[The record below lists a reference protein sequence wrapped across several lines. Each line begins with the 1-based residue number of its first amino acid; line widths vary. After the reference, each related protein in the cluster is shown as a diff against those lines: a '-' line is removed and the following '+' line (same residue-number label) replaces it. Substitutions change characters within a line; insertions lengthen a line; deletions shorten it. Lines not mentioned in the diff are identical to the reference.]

1 MNFKISKS
9 KFYNALQIVSRAI
22 SPNSPV
28 PSLCGVLIEAS
39 NEGIKLTGS
48 DGDISICMTLSNT
61 NDEDLNLT
69 VLEEGSVVIDSRYI
83 TQIAS
88 KMNSNDIHVEI
99 IDGTLTRFSS
109 LKTEY
114 KINGYKASD
123 YPAVD
128 FSEPTTNFTI
138 KSNDLTE
145 IIESTAFA
153 TSVKETRPVLTGVN
167 FKSTGTQIIATATDS
182 YRLAKKT
189 YDLTAS
195 PFNVTIPAK
204 TLNEAKSIFNAEN
217 DDVKISL
224 DTKKVQF
231 TNGTILMQ
239 SRLLEGGFPETDRL
253 IPKEFSYT
261 LVINRQDLISTIDR
275 NMFIRT
281 DKLPLNRLQVSSKD
295 DVNLTSRSQEIGSYD
310 DQLTGVSY
318 EGEPLDISFAG
329 NYVMD
334 AAKALTSANI
344 KIQFTGSM
352 KPFILTNDGEDQSVL
367 QLVLPVR
374 TYN

>member
-1 MNFKISKS
+1 MNFKISKN

-22 SPNSPV
+22 SPNSPI

-39 NEGIKLTGS
+39 EEGITLTGS
-48 DGDISICMTLSNT
+48 DGDISIKMNLSNT
-61 NDEDLNLT
+61 TDEKLNLT
-69 VLEEGSVVIDSRYI
+69 VLESGSVVIDSRYI
-83 TQIAS
+83 TAIAS
-88 KMNSNDIHVEI
+88 KMNSEDIQVEI

-123 YPAVD
+123 YPSID
-128 FSEPTTNFTI
+128 FNKPSTNFSI
-138 KSNDLTE
+138 KVKDFDELVQ
-145 IIESTAFA
+145 STVFA

-167 FKSTGTQIIATATDS
+167 FQSNGSEVIATATDS
-182 YRLAKKT
+182 YRLAKKST
-189 YDLTAS
+189 PLAS
-195 PFNVTIPAK
+195 EEFNVTIPAK
-204 TLNEAKSIFNAEN
+204 TLNEARSIFSDEN
-217 DDVKISL
+217 SDLKISL

-231 TNGTILMQ
+231 SNGVVLMQ

-261 LVINRQDLISTIDR
+261 LVINRQDLISAIDR
-275 NMFIRT
+275 NMFIKT
-281 DKLPLNRLQVSSKD
+281 EKMTLNRLQINNQD
-295 DVNLTSRSQEIGSYD
+295 DISLTNKSQEIGESIE
-310 DQLTGVSY
+310 TMNAVSY

-334 AAKALTSANI
+334 AAKALDTTNI

-352 KPFILTNDGEDQSVL
+352 KPFVLTNDSEDNTIL

>member
-1 MNFKISKS
+1 MNFKISKT
-9 KFYNALQIVSRAI
+9 KFYNALQVVSRAI

-39 NEGIKLTGS
+39 TDGIKLTGS
-48 DGDISICMTLSNT
+48 DGDISISMTLSNT

-83 TQIAS
+83 LTIAS
-88 KMNSNDIHVEI
+88 KLNSDDIHVEI

-123 YPAVD
+123 YPSID
-128 FSEPTTNFTI
+128 FNEPQTNFSI
-138 KSNDLTE
+138 QSSDLSE

-167 FKSTGTQIIATATDS
+167 IQSTGSQIIATATDS

-189 YDLTAS
+189 YDLVADN
-195 PFNVTIPAK
+195 FNVTIPAK
-204 TLNEAKSIFNAEN
+204 TLNEAKSIYGSEN
-217 DDVKISL
+217 EEVKISL

-231 TNGTILMQ
+231 NNGTILMQ
-239 SRLLEGGFPETDRL
+239 SRLLEGGFPETERL
-253 IPKEFSYT
+253 IPKEFTYT
-261 LVINRQDLISTIDR
+261 LVINRQDLISAIDR
-275 NMFIRT
+275 NMFMKTEKMTI
-281 DKLPLNRLQVSSKD
+281 NRLQINNKD
-295 DVNLTSRSQEIGSYD
+295 DISLTNKSQEIGEYND
-310 DQLTGVSY
+310 TLNAVSY
-318 EGEPLDISFAG
+318 EGEPLDISFSG

-334 AAKALTSANI
+334 AAKALNTVNV

-352 KPFILTNDGEDQSVL
+352 RPFILTNDSEDTSIL